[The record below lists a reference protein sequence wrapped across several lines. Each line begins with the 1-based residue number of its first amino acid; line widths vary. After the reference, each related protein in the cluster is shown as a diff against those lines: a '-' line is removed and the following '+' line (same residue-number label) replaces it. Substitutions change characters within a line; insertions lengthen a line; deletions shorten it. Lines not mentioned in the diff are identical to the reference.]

1 MAAASSSVAR
11 CLLRSHPREN
21 LTRWTTGRLLR
32 HCISI
37 ACSWFFRFVARSRCR
52 WEHTH
57 THQCR
62 LHLRSPSIQLT
73 ELWNFVGC
81 GAPWPA
87 STRSQ
92 TGAFIG
98 RWPPIF
104 RFWLIQTACSVGI
117 WCGSLFTPPPSFAF
131 IRRAAKILF
140 PFCLPFTLPLCDLL
154 LSIVRRNFQS
164 KGNTIFFSTQANYGK
179 EENQWDIVVLCSAD
193 DKKSK
198 SVNLVEATNDQI
210 GSGKPVRQ

>member
-131 IRRAAKILF
+131 IRRAAKILCF
-140 PFCLPFTLPLCDLL
+140 FVCPSLCRFVTCCCL
-154 LSIVRRNFQS
+154 LSAGTFNQ
-164 KGNTIFFSTQANYGK
+164 KATQFFSQHKRIMEKKKINEILLCCALPTTR
-179 EENQWDIVVLCSAD
+179 NQRA
-193 DKKSK
+193 
-198 SVNLVEATNDQI
+198 
-210 GSGKPVRQ
+210 

>member
-131 IRRAAKILF
+131 IRRAAKILCF
-140 PFCLPFTLPLCDLL
+140 LFALHFAALWLVAVYCPPE
-154 LSIVRRNFQS
+154 LSIKRQHN
-164 KGNTIFFSTQANYGK
+164 FFSTQANYGK

>member
-1 MAAASSSVAR
+1 MSSAVTPPWESDKMDDRPTTPPLYIHSLFLILSVR
-11 CLLRSHPREN
+11 RPFTLPV
-21 LTRWTTGRLLR
+21 G
-32 HCISI
+32 
-37 ACSWFFRFVARSRCR
+37 
-52 WEHTH
+52 TH

-131 IRRAAKILF
+131 IRRAANPLLALRFLF
-140 PFCLPFTLPLCDLL
+140 ALHFAALWLVAVYCPPE
-154 LSIVRRNFQS
+154 LSIKRQHN
-164 KGNTIFFSTQANYGK
+164 FFSTQANYGK